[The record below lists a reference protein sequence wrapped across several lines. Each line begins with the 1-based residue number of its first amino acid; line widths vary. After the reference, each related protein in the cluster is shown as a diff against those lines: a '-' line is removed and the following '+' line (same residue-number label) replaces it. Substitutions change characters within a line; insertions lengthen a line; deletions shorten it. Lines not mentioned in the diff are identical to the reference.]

1 MFLGGLGLF
10 MYGVE
15 TTSDGLQKFAA
26 HRLKQILN
34 SMTKRTLLAVLFGM
48 VMTIA
53 FQSSAATTVLVVEF
67 VNAGLMNLGQA
78 LGIVLGSALGT
89 SITIQLIAFQML
101 DVALGAIFV
110 GFLLHLSGKGKWKHL
125 GQALTGFGI
134 IFVGMANMSGASA
147 PLKNIPEVYTF
158 LAHLGDSPLWA
169 IIVGMVLTAVI
180 QSSTAVF
187 AIMMSLASQHL
198 LDLAAIVPLVLG
210 AHTGGTIT
218 TLLSSFTARKMDA
231 KRAAWANT
239 GYKVVAT
246 LLVYPFLPQLAR
258 MVQWT
263 TADLQR
269 QVANAHLLFA
279 LFMVILFLPF
289 NSLIAHGLKRWL
301 PDRIESAPR
310 LKLKHI
316 DEASLEIPAVAL
328 SQAFQEIRA
337 LGRFILD
344 KMILQVPE
352 SILAATDESLL
363 ELLDAEKDVDWYH
376 HHISRFLISLS
387 KKRLTDEQMEENIKA
402 QFILKELEYIG
413 DELDDAA
420 VIMQKVRAQNL
431 VLSKDEQGV
440 LRELYDKISANY
452 ALVLEAMERG
462 DAELAAKVIREH
474 PEIIRLQRSLRF
486 NALAEVPCEETTSE
500 DIRQEERLRYAR
512 VDLINHFYN
521 IDEHAVNIAQVVMGI
536 A

>member
-48 VMTIA
+48 VMTVA

-78 LGIVLGSALGT
+78 LGIVLGSAVGT
-89 SITIQLIAFQML
+89 SITIQLIAFQIL
-101 DVALGAIFV
+101 DVALGAIFL
-110 GFLLHLSGKGKWKHL
+110 GFLLHLSGKGTWKHL
-125 GQALTGFGI
+125 GQALIGFGI
-134 IFVGMANMSGASA
+134 IFVGMANMSGAST

-158 LAHLGDSPLWA
+158 LSHLGDSPLWA

-187 AIMMSLASQHL
+187 AIMMSLASHHL

-231 KRAAWANT
+231 RRAAWANT

-246 LLVYPFLPQLAR
+246 VLVYPFLPQLAR
-258 MVQWT
+258 VVQWT
-263 TADLQR
+263 TTDLQR
-269 QVANAHLLFA
+269 QVANVHLLFA
-279 LFMVILFLPF
+279 LFMVILFFPF
-289 NSLIAHGLKRWL
+289 NSLIAQGLKRWL
-301 PDRIESAPR
+301 PDRIESVPR
-310 LKLKHI
+310 LKLTYI
-316 DEASLEIPAVAL
+316 DESSLEIPAVAL
-328 SQAFQEIRA
+328 SQALQEIRA

-363 ELLDAEKDVDWYH
+363 RVLEVEKDVDWYH

-431 VLSKDEQGV
+431 VLSKDEQDV
-440 LRELYDKISANY
+440 LRELYDRISANY
-452 ALVLEAMERG
+452 ALALEAMEHG
-462 DAELAAKVIREH
+462 DAGLAAKVIREH

-486 NALAEVPCEETTSE
+486 TALAEVPREETTSE